1 MTPERSFTQIYYQL
15 FLKLVSLAKG
25 DTSQFKKIYY
35 VNLQESG
42 RETWKKKKKKKSTSK
57 ILAFLSGRKHW
68 PAASLGNT
76 PLTDHPK
83 LCGLLISKPIK
94 YFSLLIIMPDFLARV
109 NACLVR
115 KHLV

>member
-42 RETWKKKKKKKSTSK
+42 RET
-57 ILAFLSGRKHW
+57 
-68 PAASLGNT
+68 
-76 PLTDHPK
+76 
-83 LCGLLISKPIK
+83 
-94 YFSLLIIMPDFLARV
+94 
-109 NACLVR
+109 
-115 KHLV
+115 